1 MSTPI
6 QKVVIVGAGTMGSG
20 IAMVAAATG
29 HYATLVD
36 VSQEVLDKS
45 RSGIEKNA
53 ARIARKLFKG
63 DPDSASGFVAEAL
76 GRISYS
82 TDLEQCVAS
91 TDLVIEAIVENMQ
104 IKQDLFRRLDNI
116 APEHVIFASN
126 TSSLSIVEMGS
137 VTKRED
143 RFAGFHFFNP
153 VPVMKL
159 IEVIKTDKT
168 SEDTHTRLMA
178 FGRALGKTCI
188 TCKDTP
194 GFIVNRLLFTLTSEA
209 LKMLEREDAEVRDI
223 DTAMKLGL
231 GHPIGPFELM
241 DMVGLDVTLNI
252 MKEREA
258 RYPNDPAAKPSPTL
272 VKMVAE
278 NKLGVKSGQGFYS
291 YK

>member
-1 MSTPI
+1 MFENLTAHFR
-6 QKVVIVGAGTMGSG
+6 GF
-20 IAMVAAATG
+20 
-29 HYATLVD
+29 
-36 VSQEVLDKS
+36 
-45 RSGIEKNA
+45 R
-53 ARIARKLFKG
+53 LFHSYFR
-63 DPDSASGFVAEAL
+63 DPDEPNLLNGFL
-76 GRISYS
+76 
-82 TDLEQCVAS
+82 LELPTQQV
-91 TDLVIEAIVENMQ
+91 
-104 IKQDLFRRLDNI
+104 

-137 VTKRED
+137 VTKRQD

-168 SEDTHTRLMA
+168 SADTHGRLMA

-209 LKMLEREDAEVRDI
+209 LSMLERGDAEVRDI
-223 DTAMKLGL
+223 DTALKLGL

-258 RYPNDPAAKPSPTL
+258 RLPNDPAAKASPTL